1 MFFRNYPILRL
12 LIPFVLGVGVAY
24 WTPLGLSRPVILSLM
39 GVCWLVAV
47 VLQHRKTLTT
57 TLLSGIFLQILFML
71 AGFCLTCIRFRNDN
85 MVSFRKT
92 FEEKQTF
99 VAKIIDHPVPK
110 AKSFKVLAIIVQ
122 STDGQAINQNALLY
136 FAKDS
141 LHPPDYGD
149 VVIIRSK
156 ISEIENYKDPSAF
169 DYKKY
174 TQRKGIFFTG
184 YVPKNRWQQ
193 VGHFKVNPIRDKA
206 YRIQHYF
213 SRIFADA
220 GMSGDEY
227 SIITAIL
234 LGNNE
239 SMEAELK
246 ASYASAG
253 VSHILCVSG
262 MHVGVIFMILNFLLQ
277 PLEYSKTLRL
287 LKAAL
292 LMLFIWVYACITGL
306 SPSVTRAATMFSFV
320 TIGGMLQRNTNI
332 FHSLFASL
340 FILLIINPLLLFETG
355 FQLSYT
361 AVFGIVIFQQKFVE
375 LWEPKNKIVN
385 YFWNLITVSVAAQ
398 LATFPLSVYTFGQ
411 FPNYFLLAN
420 LSVITLSFVVVVS
433 GVCLLAVSFIPVV
446 SNCLA
451 WLLTHEI
458 RLMNFLIQSIEKLPG
473 AVTENIHI
481 SWVQMLLIYL
491 CIIFFYLLFQKKKKI
506 YYWLGL
512 ASLGSIIL
520 LFDLSKILF

>member
-12 LIPFVLGVGVAY
+12 LIPFALGIGVAY
-24 WTPLGLSRPVILSLM
+24 WSTLELSLSIILSLM
-39 GVCWLVAV
+39 GVCWFVALA
-47 VLQHRKTLTT
+47 LQYIKNLTT
-57 TLLSGIFLQILFML
+57 TLWSGIVLQILFIL
-71 AGFCLTCIRFRNDN
+71 AGFCLTCIRFRNEN
-85 MVSFRKT
+85 TVFYSKI

-122 STDGQAINQNALLY
+122 STDGQAINQKAVLY

-156 ISEIENYKDPSAF
+156 ITEIENFKDPSAF

-174 TQRKGIFFTG
+174 MQRKGIFFSG
-184 YVPKNRWQQ
+184 YVPINRWQQ
-193 VGHFKVNPIRDKA
+193 VCRFKVNPIRDKA

-239 SMEAELK
+239 TMEAELK

-277 PLEYSKTLRL
+277 PLEYSRPLRL
-287 LKAAL
+287 LKAVL
-292 LMLFIWVYACITGL
+292 LMISIWIYACITGL
-306 SPSVTRAATMFSFV
+306 SPSVTRTATMFTFV
-320 TIGGMLQRNTNI
+320 SIGGILRRNTNI

-340 FILLIINPLLLFETG
+340 FILLIVNPLLIFETG
-355 FQLSYT
+355 FQLSYA
-361 AVFGIVIFQQKFVE
+361 AVFGIVIFQQKFVG
-375 LWEPKNKIVN
+375 LWEPKSKIVN

-398 LATFPLSVYTFGQ
+398 LATFPLSLYTFGQ

-420 LSVITLSFVVVVS
+420 LSIITLSFVVVVS

-451 WLLTHEI
+451 WLLTREI
-458 RLMNFLIQSIEKLPG
+458 KLMNFLIQSIEKLPG

-481 SWVQMLLIYL
+481 TWVQMLLIYL

-512 ASLGSIIL
+512 ASLGGIIL

>member
-227 SIITAIL
+227 SIIICRIYGNL
-234 LGNNE
+234 LRWG
-239 SMEAELK
+239 
-246 ASYASAG
+246 
-253 VSHILCVSG
+253 
-262 MHVGVIFMILNFLLQ
+262 
-277 PLEYSKTLRL
+277 
-287 LKAAL
+287 
-292 LMLFIWVYACITGL
+292 
-306 SPSVTRAATMFSFV
+306 
-320 TIGGMLQRNTNI
+320 
-332 FHSLFASL
+332 
-340 FILLIINPLLLFETG
+340 
-355 FQLSYT
+355 
-361 AVFGIVIFQQKFVE
+361 
-375 LWEPKNKIVN
+375 
-385 YFWNLITVSVAAQ
+385 
-398 LATFPLSVYTFGQ
+398 
-411 FPNYFLLAN
+411 
-420 LSVITLSFVVVVS
+420 
-433 GVCLLAVSFIPVV
+433 
-446 SNCLA
+446 
-451 WLLTHEI
+451 
-458 RLMNFLIQSIEKLPG
+458 
-473 AVTENIHI
+473 
-481 SWVQMLLIYL
+481 
-491 CIIFFYLLFQKKKKI
+491 
-506 YYWLGL
+506 
-512 ASLGSIIL
+512 
-520 LFDLSKILF
+520 